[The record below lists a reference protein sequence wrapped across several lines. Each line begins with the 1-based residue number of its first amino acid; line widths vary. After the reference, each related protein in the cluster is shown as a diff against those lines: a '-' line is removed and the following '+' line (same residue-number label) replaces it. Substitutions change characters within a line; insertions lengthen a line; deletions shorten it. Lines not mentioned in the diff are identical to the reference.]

1 MPILD
6 LDNSQDVARY
16 DEFLKNS
23 PYACYTQDRAWAA
36 VKQNWDEHYVYLE
49 DDTGKIIAALSLLSV
64 KNDGEHAFLYAQRA
78 PVCDFSDI
86 TLFEA
91 LLQEALPLV
100 AEENAFLLRISPA
113 YPYEANL
120 LKAYAA
126 KGYFIYSSEDPG
138 DRLFDMPPYNMMMD
152 LHGVNKD
159 NLLDVLPSRV
169 RRYVRK
175 TYRDGLRTE
184 SLRPNDSGYETALTR
199 LHDLIKVVADRNDI
213 SYRPR
218 DYMHRLMLNYPQ
230 ARLFQTATS
239 DGEVLAASIVIL
251 YNGVATY
258 MYTGSS
264 NHLRN
269 LRAGYQLNYES
280 ILYTLEQGG
289 HCYDL
294 GALLSL
300 DKEAGFEAFKL
311 KFGAK
316 DEPTRFIGQMD
327 LVFDEELYEEFM
339 GGGAPYTYSSFSFYF
354 S

>member
-6 LDNSQDVARY
+6 LDNAQDVARY
-16 DEFLKNS
+16 DDFLKES
-23 PYACYTQDRAWAA
+23 HYATYTQDRAWAA

-49 DDTGKIIAALSLLSV
+49 DEQGKIIAGLSLLSV
-64 KNDGEHAFLYAQRA
+64 KNDGEHAFIYAQRA

-86 TLFEA
+86 ECFEA
-91 LLQEALPLV
+91 LLKEAAPV
-100 AEENAFLLRISPA
+100 IEKEKAFLLRISPA
-113 YPYEANL
+113 YPYDADL
-120 LKAYAA
+120 LNAYKE

-152 LHGVNKD
+152 LHGVNKE

-175 TYRDGLRTE
+175 TYRDGLKTE
-184 SLRPNDSGYETALTR
+184 SLRPEDPGYEEALTR

-218 DYMHRLMLNYPQ
+218 EYMHRLMVNYPQ
-230 ARLFQTATS
+230 ARLFQTYTE

-251 YNGVATY
+251 YNGVSTY

-264 NHLRN
+264 NKLRK

-316 DEPTRFIGQMD
+316 DEPTRFIGQLD
-327 LVFDEELYEEFM
+327 LVFNEELYKKFM
-339 GGGAPYTYSSFSFYF
+339 GGETPYPYSTL
-354 S
+354 